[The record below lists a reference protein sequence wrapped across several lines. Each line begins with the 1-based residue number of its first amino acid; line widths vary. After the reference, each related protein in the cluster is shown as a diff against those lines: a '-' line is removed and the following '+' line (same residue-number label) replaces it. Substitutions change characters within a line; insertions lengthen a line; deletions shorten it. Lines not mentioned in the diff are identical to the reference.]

1 MQIAHVYVG
10 FLRIL
15 EEMGVETRTD
25 QYRNAKSSRFLRDL
39 YTNFLLKTDGRWNIT
54 ANKKNEKVINYL
66 LRFVYIYNCSKCY
79 L

>member
-39 YTNFLLKTDGRWNIT
+39 YTNFLLKTDG
-54 ANKKNEKVINYL
+54 AMG
-66 LRFVYIYNCSKCY
+66 YNR
-79 L
+79 